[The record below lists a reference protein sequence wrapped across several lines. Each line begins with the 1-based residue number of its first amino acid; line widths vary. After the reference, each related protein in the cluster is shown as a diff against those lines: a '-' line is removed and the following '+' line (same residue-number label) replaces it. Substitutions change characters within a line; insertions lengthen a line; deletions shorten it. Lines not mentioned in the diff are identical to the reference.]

1 MAMHPTHNEP
11 TPPPTA
17 YDKAAQ
23 IEDEITELYAHVNAA
38 TYRLLVLIR
47 ELDKEQPWGAW
58 GLNSCAHWLNWKCG
72 VGMVA
77 AREKVRV
84 ASALEGLPQISERF
98 RKGKV
103 SYSKVR
109 AMTRVATAENEDYLL
124 EIAEYGTA
132 AHVEELVRK
141 YRGVER
147 EEELRRVKKQY
158 ARRELTY
165 YHEEDGSLVIR
176 ARLPA
181 EEGALVLEA
190 LQAGA
195 DRMWREEREQRKPN
209 EGLGTEDL
217 ADSGVAGVSA
227 ETIPEVPPRDLSTRA
242 FYPLPPW
249 GDSAESRLPEEYRG
263 FGLVEISPEFVV
275 EEDTPCTRRAD
286 ALVRMAETWLC
297 SGAKAAR
304 GGEKYQVVVHI
315 DGETLRTGGP
325 GTCELEQ
332 GPWLAVDTARRIACD
347 ASLVEITEDEHGD
360 VLDIGRKSRTIPPS
374 IARALRA
381 RDRGCQ
387 FPGCTHRHF
396 VDGHHIKHWSAGGE
410 TRLDNLVQLCRTH
423 HRLIH
428 EGGFSVERTESKEL
442 LFKRPDGVVVEAA
455 PRRQP
460 NTCHSITSIR
470 IRNDS
475 EGLDITPDTGVT
487 KWDGVPLDYHMA
499 VDELLVRRERSD
511 VRISSRVS

>member
-1 MAMHPTHNEP
+1 MHPTYNSP
-11 TPPPTA
+11 TPPPSA

-47 ELDKEQPWGAW
+47 ELDKEEPWGAW
-58 GLNSCAHWLNWKCG
+58 GLNSCTHWLNWKCG

-84 ASALEGLPQISERF
+84 ARALEELPQISERF
-98 RKGKV
+98 RKGEV

-124 EIAEYGTA
+124 ETAEYGTA

-165 YHEEDGSLVIR
+165 YHEEDGSLVIK
-176 ARLPA
+176 ARLAA
-181 EEGALVLEA
+181 EEGALVLQA

-195 DRMWREEREQRKPN
+195 DRMWREEREQRKEEKPAS
-209 EGLGTEDL
+209 ED
-217 ADSGVAGVSA
+217 ATDGSKGRDSA
-227 ETIPEVPPRDLSTRA
+227 ETIPQTCARDRSTRA

-249 GDSAESRLPEEYRG
+249 RDSAESRLSEEYRG
-263 FGLVEISPEFVV
+263 FGLVEISPEFIV

-286 ALVRMAETWLC
+286 ALVRMAETWLH

-325 GTCELEQ
+325 GRYELEQ

-347 ASLVEITEDEHGD
+347 ASLVEITEDEHGH
-360 VLDIGRKSRTIPPS
+360 VLDIGRKSRTIPAS
-374 IARALRA
+374 IGRALRA

-396 VDGHHIKHWSAGGE
+396 VDGHHIKHWSDGGE

-442 LFKRPDGVVVEAA
+442 LFTRPDGVVIEPA
-455 PRRQP
+455 PIHQV
-460 NTCHSITSIR
+460 NAHDSIKSLR
-470 IRNDS
+470 AENDS
-475 EGLDITPDTGVT
+475 EGLRITPDTGVT
-487 KWDGVPLDYHMA
+487 KWDGVAMDYHMA
-499 VDELLVRRERSD
+499 VDELLVRRERSRGD
-511 VRISSRVS
+511 VWIRS